1 MPKDQEDQETQE
13 SKINAE
19 DKQFVD
25 EFKRIA
31 TESILRQYENKNRK
45 RLEEPSVP
53 VFMAFN
59 SKWKE
64 LTGKPYYQAVTIVP
78 QVYSP
83 LDGKNDTRRSDPRAM
98 NYREPLRF
106 NKIIWQKIM
115 QKIGKKMKA
124 HYQID
129 GIITETDTKRSIF
142 GRLSVERLYE
152 VFGGK
157 NAGKIIDDAKKEKRG
172 EVKFDIDI
180 DVEAYWRVQ
189 FAPQKDQ
196 NDTLD
201 VRLKVEGV
209 CLRPLRM
216 IPVIIPGF
224 FLENADHTTK
234 DIFTHEPGKG
244 RKVVGKVQKYPY
256 TVFEK
261 VTQEEYL
268 IDLAAGNKEQREAER
283 KGEESV

>member
-1 MPKDQEDQETQE
+1 MTGQEAQEAQE
-13 SKINAE
+13 PE
-19 DKQFVD
+19 DKKFIG
-25 EFKRIA
+25 EFRNIS
-31 TESILRQYENKNRK
+31 TENMLRQYEAKGKNRD
-45 RLEEPSVP
+45 RLEFGVSSVP

-59 SKWKE
+59 AKWRE
-64 LTGKPYYQAVTIVP
+64 LTGKPYYGAINSVP
-78 QVYSP
+78 QVFSP
-83 LDGKNDTRRSDPRAM
+83 FDGKSDTRRSDPKAM
-98 NYREPLRF
+98 NYREALRF
-106 NKIIWQKIM
+106 NKIIWQKIR
-115 QKIGKKMKA
+115 QKIGKRMRDS
-124 HYQID
+124 YQID
-129 GIITETDTKRSIF
+129 GIVAETDKLRSIF

-157 NAGKIIDDAKKEKRG
+157 YAGKIIEGAKKEKRG
-172 EVKFDIDI
+172 EIEVDIDV

-216 IPVIIPGF
+216 IPVILPGF

-234 DIFTHEPGKG
+234 DIYTHEPGEG
-244 RKVVGKVQKYPY
+244 RKSIGKEQKYPY

-261 VTQEEYL
+261 VTQEEHL
-268 IDLAAGNKEQREAER
+268 TFLAAGNKEQREFEQ
-283 KGEESV
+283 KKEGKV